1 MRSSQPTY
9 RDIGERKGDRGREEE
24 VERERGRKGKGKKRG
39 GEGKRERGREERGRG
54 RWREIVLTPTS
65 KNIVTQHDVAKST
78 FHKYFYPV
86 MTFEVT
92 C

>member
-1 MRSSQPTY
+1 MEKEKETEA
-9 RDIGERKGDRGREEE
+9 GRKKWREREE
-24 VERERGRKGKGKKRG
+24 ERERGKERG

-86 MTFEVT
+86 MTFEIT